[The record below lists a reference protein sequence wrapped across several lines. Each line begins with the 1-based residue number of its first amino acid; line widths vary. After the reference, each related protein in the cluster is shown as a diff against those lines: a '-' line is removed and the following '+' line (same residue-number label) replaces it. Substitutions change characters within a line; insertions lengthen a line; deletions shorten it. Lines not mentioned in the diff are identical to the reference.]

1 LKVIKW
7 KREKLLLKVLKL
19 LVMQCAVVSKLLL
32 TGIWRSCLYL
42 PKSFIHST
50 ALPGIY
56 LARNVDC
63 TEWDKLKGKTIR
75 VRVRDDDDSIEA
87 IGDHG

>member
-1 LKVIKW
+1 MEIAGV
-7 KREKLLLKVLKL
+7 
-19 LVMQCAVVSKLLL
+19 
-32 TGIWRSCLYL
+32 
-42 PKSFIHST
+42 
-50 ALPGIY
+50 
-56 LARNVDC
+56 